1 MAATLLD
8 SPTLTESQ
16 FNKITKLVKGKC
28 GINLHDGKQ
37 ELVKAR
43 LAKRL
48 RKLGLSDYRQY
59 ISYIERDSSGN
70 ELLAMLDAIS
80 TNLTSFFRESDHFEY
95 FSKKVIP
102 RIITNAGKTGRR
114 LRIWSAGCSSGEEPY
129 SIAICLCEGLREL
142 SLWDAGI
149 LGTDISIR
157 MLDRAGEGVYN
168 GERVKTVPGLLRSK
182 YFQCVQSRPDRLY
195 LINQGLRKF
204 VHFARL
210 NLMDPWPM
218 RGLLDAIF
226 CRNVM
231 IYFDKPTQQTLIN
244 RFSDLLLPGGTLF
257 IGHSESLADINHG
270 LRYVQ
275 PTVYQK
281 P

>member
-1 MAATLLD
+1 MPATLIE

-16 FNKITKLVKGKC
+16 FNKITKLIKEKC
-28 GINLHDGKQ
+28 GINLNDGKQ

-59 ISYIERDSSGN
+59 ISYIERDSSGD
-70 ELLAMLDAIS
+70 ELVVMLDAIS

-102 RIITNAGKTGRR
+102 RIIANVGERGRR
-114 LRIWSAGCSSGEEPY
+114 LRIWSAGCSSGEEAY
-129 SIAICLCEGLREL
+129 TIAICLCEGIREL

-182 YFQCVQSRPDRLY
+182 YFQCVQSRPDSLY
-195 LINQGLRKF
+195 LVNQRLRKL

-210 NLMDPWPM
+210 NLMDSWPM
-218 RGLLDAIF
+218 RGLFDVIF

-231 IYFDKPTQQTLIN
+231 IYFDKATQQTLIN
-244 RFSDLLLPGGTLF
+244 RFSDLLPSGGTLF
-257 IGHSESLADINHG
+257 IGHSESLAGVSHG

-275 PTVYQK
+275 PTVYEK